1 MSEAR
6 AEKYAYWEKL
16 WQLVEECRQI
26 LIVDAD
32 NVGSKQIMDIR
43 RDLRGKATLLFGKN
57 TLIRTG
63 LKHRLAKPDHNDED
77 FAKRKDKWFPMEE
90 LKELIPLVKKNIG
103 LIFCKGSLSDIQK
116 VVMESRVPAEAKTG
130 SIAPVNVTVP
140 AGPTGMDPSQTAFF
154 QALGIA
160 TKIVKSQ
167 IEIVTDVHI
176 IEQGKKVGSSEAVL
190 LKKLNIR
197 PFTYGFKL
205 VSVYDNGSVYSPDA
219 LRISDDEIAQK
230 FAMGLR
236 NVAAISIGAGYP
248 TAAALPY
255 AFSSGF
261 RNLVSIA
268 AEAGY
273 SFKEGASLINLLQNP
288 EALLAAQAA
297 TASVAAPAATSSA
310 AAKPVEAA
318 KAEEEEAADADIG
331 GMFGDD
337 Y

>member
-1 MSEAR
+1 MSNVR
-6 AEKYAYWEKL
+6 AEKYAYWERL
-16 WQLVEECRQI
+16 WQLAEECRQI
-26 LIVDAD
+26 LLVDAD

-43 RDLRGKATLLFGKN
+43 HTLRGKATLLFGKN

-63 LKHRLAKPDHNDED
+63 LKHRIAKPDPQDED
-77 FAKRKDKWFPMEE
+77 YAKRKDKWFPMDE
-90 LKELIPLVKKNIG
+90 LKELIPLIKKNVG
-103 LIFCKGSLSDIQK
+103 LIFCKGALSDIQK
-116 VVMESRVPAEAKTG
+116 VVENSKVPAEAKTG
-130 SIAPVNVTVP
+130 SLAPVDVTVP

-154 QALGIA
+154 QALGIS

-176 IEQGKKVGSSEAVL
+176 IEKGKKVGSSEAVL
-190 LKKLNIR
+190 LKKLNIK
-197 PFTYGFKL
+197 PFTYGFKMIN
-205 VSVYDNGSVYSPDA
+205 VYDNGSIYSPEA

-236 NVAAISIGAGYP
+236 NIAALSIGAGYP
-248 TAAALPY
+248 TAASLPY
-255 AFSSGF
+255 SVSAGF

-273 SFKEGASLINLLQNP
+273 SFKEGATLINMLQNP
-288 EALLAAQAA
+288 EAFLAAQSA
-297 TASVAAPAATSSA
+297 VAAPVAQTAAPT
-310 AAKPVEAA
+310 KPVEAE
-318 KAEEEEAADADIG
+318 KPAEEEEAADIG

>member
-1 MSEAR
+1 MTDVQ

-26 LIVDAD
+26 LLVDAD
-32 NVGSKQIMDIR
+32 NVGSRQIMDIR
-43 RDLRGKATLLFGKN
+43 RDLRGRATILFGKN

-63 LKHRLAKPDHNDED
+63 LKHRIAKPESGDED

-90 LKELIPLVKKNIG
+90 LKELIPLIKKNVG

-116 VVMESRVPAEAKTG
+116 VVEECKVPAEAKAG
-130 SIAPVNVTVP
+130 SLAPVDVTIP

-154 QALGIA
+154 QALGIS

-167 IEIVTDVHI
+167 IEIVTDVHV
-176 IEQGKKVGSSEAVL
+176 IEKGKKVGSSEAVL

-197 PFTYGFKL
+197 PFTYGFKI
-205 VSVYDNGSVYSPDA
+205 VNVYDNGSVYSSDA
-219 LRISDDEIAQK
+219 LKISDDEIAQK

-236 NVAAISIGAGYP
+236 NIAAISIGAGYP

-273 SFKEGASLINLLQNP
+273 SFKEGASLINMLQNP
-288 EALLAAQAA
+288 DAFLAAQAA
-297 TASVAAPAATSSA
+297 SAVVAAPAAKTEAAKPAA
-310 AAKPVEAA
+310 AAKV
-318 KAEEEEAADADIG
+318 EEEEAADADIG

>member
-1 MSEAR
+1 MTDVR

-26 LIVDAD
+26 LLVDAT

-43 RDLRGKATLLFGKN
+43 RDLRGRATVLFGKN

-63 LKHRLAKPDHNDED
+63 LKRRIAKPEESDED
-77 FAKRKDKWFPMEE
+77 FAKRKDKWFPMDE
-90 LKELIPLVKKNIG
+90 LKELIPLIKKNVG
-103 LIFCKGSLSDIQK
+103 LVFCKGSLSDIQK
-116 VVMESRVPAEAKTG
+116 VVEESKVPAEAKTG
-130 SIAPVNVTVP
+130 SIAPIDVTVP
-140 AGPTGMDPSQTAFF
+140 AGSTGMDPSQTAFF
-154 QALGIA
+154 QALGIS

-176 IEQGKKVGSSEAVL
+176 IEKGKKVGSSEAVL

-197 PFTYGFKL
+197 PFSYGFKI
-205 VSVYDNGSVYSPDA
+205 VNVYDNGSVYSSEA
-219 LRISDDEIAQK
+219 LKISDDEIAQK

-273 SFKEGASLINLLQNP
+273 SFKEGDSLINLLQNP
-288 EALLAAQAA
+288 EAFLAAQAA
-297 TASVAAPAATSSA
+297 TAVVAAPTAKTAEAKPAA
-310 AAKPVEAA
+310 AAKVD
-318 KAEEEEAADADIG
+318 EEEAADADIG